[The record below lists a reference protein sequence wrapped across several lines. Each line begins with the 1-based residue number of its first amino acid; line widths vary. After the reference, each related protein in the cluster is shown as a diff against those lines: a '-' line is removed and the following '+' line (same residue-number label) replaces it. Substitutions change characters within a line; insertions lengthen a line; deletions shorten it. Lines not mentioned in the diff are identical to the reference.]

1 MFKRFTQVRD
11 SKVSKWYGQVVDIDH
26 TNVVNGVD
34 VGNPKPYYVQWMDGS
49 SGWDDGKYL
58 RRETFLE
65 FILKRPGYVGK
76 TPLPF
81 VLYCFLVWL
90 GLLFSVPAFGAVF
103 IALFFGFQYANFK
116 GWTR

>member
-1 MFKRFTQVRD
+1 MKPFTQVRLLSD
-11 SKVSKWYGQVVDIDH
+11 PSRYGQIVAVADPRYPH
-26 TNVVNGVD
+26 SQHD
-34 VGNPKPYYVQWMDGS
+34 VQVAWDG
-49 SGWDDGKYL
+49 DDGKPTGHEWDEI

-65 FILKRPGYVGK
+65 FILNRPGYVGK

-90 GLLFSVPAFGAVF
+90 GLLFSVPAFGAVL